1 MSAPVRELDPG
12 LSKDEPSK
20 YAPKKARNLYRDQR
34 PAGAKRK
41 GDSAFWSAAQASAGT
56 SWKRPHQHGTAFLGD
71 VAIAELRTKRALAAD
86 RLPDPPAAASS
97 NFVWACRFAGVGV
110 VAACLVGCQWQSSPS
125 APRLQLPHPSHHA
138 EQPVSPDPSDSFGDR
153 WNASLPSHA
162 RRPVAP
168 ERMTTGMVP
177 SATVVNAAPAV
188 YPPPPKASLPPP
200 DGWVWRQLTVGAVG
214 MQQEDEI
221 APVTIS
227 VAGAGPSA
235 TVMISDLAP
244 GSAPEAQQPPTQ
256 QAQPPTEAQQPET
269 LPRDAEWTVFHE
281 PSLGTSLALP
291 AAVLSVSDGH
301 AHRGVGRRFK
311 TPDGRAKVAIY
322 AQHNMQHDTPASH
335 LRKTFTF
342 PRTSLDYERVTPD
355 FFAVSGVSGGT
366 IYYIR
371 CNMAPAGE
379 AFHCFELTYPAREK
393 KAWDG
398 IVTRMSRSLR
408 AARSRSAEGS
418 RGALGL
424 ARPSVAPWFLARA
437 TRP

>member
-1 MSAPVRELDPG
+1 MPLCRRRGGGGVLSRMSVAVLAIGPASSAAAPV
-12 LSKDEPSK
+12 PS
-20 YAPKKARNLYRDQR
+20 R
-34 PAGAKRK
+34 
-41 GDSAFWSAAQASAGT
+41 
-56 SWKRPHQHGTAFLGD
+56 
-71 VAIAELRTKRALAAD
+71 RA
-86 RLPDPPAAASS
+86 
-97 NFVWACRFAGVGV
+97 AGVAGPV
-110 VAACLVGCQWQSSPS
+110 RLV
-125 APRLQLPHPSHHA
+125 
-138 EQPVSPDPSDSFGDR
+138 
-153 WNASLPSHA
+153 
-162 RRPVAP
+162 RRPV
-168 ERMTTGMVP
+168 ERVPAQSREATGSAGANDHGMVP
-177 SATVVNAAPAV
+177 GATVVHAAPAV

-408 AARSRSAEGS
+408 AARSRSAES
-418 RGALGL
+418 WRGAFGL